1 MRRRQ
6 RKLEKKELRRAQ
18 AAANGESSNTLDG
31 SSDPSAPSDE
41 RSKRP
46 ERRHRHRHRSPRPE
60 KEGEGDTDM
69 QVDGEKTEDEVE
81 DEAARKLRRKE
92 RRERKEKRAQR
103 RQEREAA
110 AAENAERIPLPFVI
124 VRVPG
129 YTGQSSDSEA
139 CINVVRRVRDD
150 RPRKSGKSKKNAGA
164 TGDESTMVEIKI
176 PHQDEL
182 SIISDTEILGDL
194 GLNEVPLSELKKM
207 LPQEALEKAGYT
219 TTSTNTDGSTDNVMT
234 TVRGGFERALVC
246 AQ

>member
-1 MRRRQ
+1 MVH
-6 RKLEKKELRRAQ
+6 A
-18 AAANGESSNTLDG
+18 TLVLI
-31 SSDPSAPSDE
+31 AI
-41 RSKRP
+41 
-46 ERRHRHRHRSPRPE
+46 
-60 KEGEGDTDM
+60 
-69 QVDGEKTEDEVE
+69 VF
-81 DEAARKLRRKE
+81 
-92 RRERKEKRAQR
+92 
-103 RQEREAA
+103 
-110 AAENAERIPLPFVI
+110 IPCLC
-124 VRVPG
+124 
-129 YTGQSSDSEA
+129 S
-139 CINVVRRVRDD
+139 
-150 RPRKSGKSKKNAGA
+150 SGKSKKNAGA